1 MSAAGHGLQSQVPS
15 RPDGNQATRV
25 TLELMLGALVNVPAG
40 IGYPLLFA
48 LVSGESAG
56 LLLPG
61 ETALIA
67 AAVLAGQGQLS
78 LPLVIAVAAGA
89 AILGDNIGYVLGRRG
104 LRSAFDRPSSPRRQ
118 RLFAQGEGFF
128 ERHGS
133 AAVFF
138 GRWIPG
144 LRIAAAW
151 LAGASAMPWRRF
163 VFWNA
168 LGGIGWA
175 ASVGAVAYFLGQRVS
190 GALGIVGLIGLV
202 VLGAVLAARRLRNAT
217 R

>member
-1 MSAAGHGLQSQVPS
+1 V
-15 RPDGNQATRV
+15 
-25 TLELMLGALVNVPAG
+25 LGALVHVPAG

-48 LVSGESAG
+48 LVGGESAG

-78 LPLVIAVAAGA
+78 LPFVIVVAAGA
-89 AILGDNIGYVLGRRG
+89 AILGDNIGYLLGRRG
-104 LRSAFDRPSSPRRQ
+104 LRSAFDRPSAPRRQ
-118 RLFAQGEGFF
+118 RLFALGEGFF

-138 GRWIPG
+138 GRWLPG

-151 LAGASAMPWRRF
+151 LAGASAMPWMRF
-163 VFWNA
+163 FFWNA
-168 LGGIGWA
+168 LGGILWA
-175 ASVGAVAYFLGQRVS
+175 ASIGTVAYFLGQQVS
-190 GALGIVGLIGLV
+190 GAVGIIGLAGLV
-202 VLGAVLAARRLRNAT
+202 VFGIVLAVRRMRSET